1 MKFGLAPPEDT
12 QTVDELEAYLKEF
25 EAHVRKLD
33 TPILGGPRRHH
44 YIPQFY
50 LRRFANNG
58 KRLIRM
64 PLPAHPPP
72 SRKPTNVEKLAVVKD
87 FYTVLTEKGE
97 SAVIEN
103 LLGVWDS
110 DASECLRKLT
120 DKDAWPISANV
131 KLRMSFWFGLLSV
144 RSLHSR
150 RTVEALADYL
160 VEFTNAT
167 RKEGTAAM
175 ESKDIWGHQ
184 TDVINL
190 MLSTACSLI
199 EVLLTRRWQVMHL
212 NSKEGL
218 LLTDTCFS
226 LVPGPSFRATG
237 TGMANAAEILI
248 PLDRHHLL
256 CMHSFE
262 GLDERLVEL
271 DPEAS
276 PYLARHYNN
285 MLILS
290 AYRDVFCHQSDYDHV
305 LPLAERHVG
314 GPLMGVHGSF
324 IENLQV
330 DGINT
335 PPTRRSPRRYRDYG
349 APDKQAETPP
359 PDKAS

>member
-1 MKFGLAPPEDT
+1 MKFGLAPPEDI

-175 ESKDIWGHQ
+175 ESKDIWG
-184 TDVINL
+184 
-190 MLSTACSLI
+190 
-199 EVLLTRRWQVMHL
+199 
-212 NSKEGL
+212 
-218 LLTDTCFS
+218 
-226 LVPGPSFRATG
+226 
-237 TGMANAAEILI
+237 
-248 PLDRHHLL
+248 
-256 CMHSFE
+256 
-262 GLDERLVEL
+262 
-271 DPEAS
+271 AS
-276 PYLARHYNN
+276 
-285 MLILS
+285 
-290 AYRDVFCHQSDYDHV
+290 D
-305 LPLAERHVG
+305 
-314 GPLMGVHGSF
+314 
-324 IENLQV
+324 
-330 DGINT
+330 
-335 PPTRRSPRRYRDYG
+335 
-349 APDKQAETPP
+349 
-359 PDKAS
+359 

>member
-1 MKFGLAPPEDT
+1 MKFGLAPPEDI

-72 SRKPTNVEKLAVVKD
+72 SRKPTNVTNVAVMKD
-87 FYTVLTEKGE
+87 FYTVLTAKGE

-103 LLGVWDS
+103 LLGVWDH
-110 DASECLRKLT
+110 DASECFKKLT
-120 DKDAWPISANV
+120 DKDAWPISANL
-131 KLRMSFWFGLLSV
+131 KFRMCFWFGLLSV
-144 RSLHSR
+144 RSPYFR
-150 RTVEALADYL
+150 RNVEALTDYL
-160 VEFTNAT
+160 VEFTNKN
-167 RKEGTAAM
+167 RKEDTAPI
-175 ESKDIWGHQ
+175 ESKSIWGHQ
-184 TDVINL
+184 TDLINM
-190 MLSTACSLI
+190 MLSTACHLI
-199 EVLLTRRWQVMHL
+199 ETLIARRWQVLHL

-218 LLTDTCFS
+218 LLTDTGSF

-237 TGMANAAEILI
+237 TGMANAAEVLI

-262 GLDERLVEL
+262 ELDERFVEL

-285 MLILS
+285 LLISS
-290 AYRDVFCHQSDYDHV
+290 AYQEVFCHQSDYDHV
-305 LPLAERHVG
+305 LPLAEHYVS
-314 GPLMGVHGSF
+314 GPLMGVRGSF
-324 IENLQV
+324 SENVQV

-335 PPTRRSPRRYRDYG
+335 PPTRRSPRRYRDFG
-349 APDKQAETPP
+349 APDRQAETPP